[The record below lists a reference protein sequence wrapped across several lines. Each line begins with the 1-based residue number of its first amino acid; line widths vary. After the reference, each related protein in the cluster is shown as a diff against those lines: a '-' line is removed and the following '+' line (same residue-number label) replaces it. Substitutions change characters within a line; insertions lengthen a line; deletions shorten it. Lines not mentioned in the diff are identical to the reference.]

1 MNISK
6 GMQKKF
12 VDEIRFVAEHMEA
25 ANTVQEKAYF
35 FSAMPGMAQRI
46 VNFEY
51 DPELV
56 FIHQVGQLVHNTIN
70 TWLPSIVTRQD
81 VVGPMPEK
89 IFSELVAVLEKMA
102 TSIEQGQN
110 TYYALQ
116 KMVNLAYSTT
126 GNGRYL
132 YLKGLLKI

>member
-6 GMQKKF
+6 GMQSKF
-12 VDEIRFVAEHMEA
+12 VNEIRFVAEHMETA
-25 ANTVQEKAYF
+25 STAQEKAYF
-35 FSAMPGMAQRI
+35 YSAMPGMAQRI

-51 DPELV
+51 DPELIFV
-56 FIHQVGQLVHNTIN
+56 HQVGQMVYNTIN
-70 TWLPSIVTRQD
+70 AWLPSVASKQ
-81 VVGPMPEK
+81 VMVGSLAET
-89 IFSELVAVLEKMA
+89 IFPGLILALGEMA

-110 TYYALQ
+110 THYALQ

>member
-12 VDEIRFVAEHMEA
+12 VDEIRFVAEHMET

-35 FSAMPGMAQRI
+35 FSAIHGMAQRI

-70 TWLPSIVTRQD
+70 AWLPSIATRQD
-81 VVGPMPEK
+81 MAGAISER